1 MKNYHLW
8 NPCSDVEDLADM
20 VDMGPMRIVR
30 GDGVYVYNEKGKR
43 YLNAGSSLWNV
54 AVGHGREELCQI
66 AYDQMKQCAYASCH
80 EQTNPPA
87 MQLAEKLCNMTGG
100 FYDMAYLASNGAD
113 AVETAIKTARQYFRQ
128 HENPAFSGKYKI
140 ISFVGCYHGAS
151 YGAVSTSTDPLDEK
165 LYGPLLPGFLKIEP
179 PYAYHKAYG
188 TSDQAEC
195 EKRCLAAISELIQNE
210 DENTIAAFIAE
221 PVMGCAGIIPFS
233 DEFFVS
239 LIQLLH
245 KHHIL
250 FIADEVTTG
259 FGRTGRMF
267 VSENWAERPDMMC
280 LSKGLISGYLPLSA
294 MLATEKVFKNF
305 RGKGRRLEHGYTAS
319 GHPVCCAVALKNI
332 QIIEEESLCQNSA
345 EVGKYL
351 LDQIAVLQKKYGCIG
366 DLRGRGLMI
375 GMELINSETKEPLS
389 ANDTKKIMLDTAMMG
404 VLMYYDRNIL
414 GLFPPL
420 ILTKEQADEI
430 VAVLSK
436 SLDISKSGIR
446 KRRIRMMKE
455 LSNRALQKKE
465 GES

>member
-1 MKNYHLW
+1 
-8 NPCSDVEDLADM
+8 
-20 VDMGPMRIVR
+20 
-30 GDGVYVYNEKGKR
+30 
-43 YLNAGSSLWNV
+43 
-54 AVGHGREELCQI
+54 
-66 AYDQMKQCAYASCH
+66 
-80 EQTNPPA
+80 
-87 MQLAEKLCNMTGG
+87 
-100 FYDMAYLASNGAD
+100 
-113 AVETAIKTARQYFRQ
+113 
-128 HENPAFSGKYKI
+128 
-140 ISFVGCYHGAS
+140 
-151 YGAVSTSTDPLDEK
+151 
-165 LYGPLLPGFLKIEP
+165 
-179 PYAYHKAYG
+179 
-188 TSDQAEC
+188 
-195 EKRCLAAISELIQNE
+195 
-210 DENTIAAFIAE
+210 
-221 PVMGCAGIIPFS
+221 MGCAGIIPFS

>member
-1 MKNYHLW
+1 M
-8 NPCSDVEDLADM
+8 
-20 VDMGPMRIVR
+20 
-30 GDGVYVYNEKGKR
+30 
-43 YLNAGSSLWNV
+43 
-54 AVGHGREELCQI
+54 
-66 AYDQMKQCAYASCH
+66 
-80 EQTNPPA
+80 
-87 MQLAEKLCNMTGG
+87 
-100 FYDMAYLASNGAD
+100 
-113 AVETAIKTARQYFRQ
+113 
-128 HENPAFSGKYKI
+128 
-140 ISFVGCYHGAS
+140 
-151 YGAVSTSTDPLDEK
+151 
-165 LYGPLLPGFLKIEP
+165 PGFLKIEP